1 MKNESFKVASAV
13 NEKSSY
19 LLLKSSILIDQI
31 LNLAAEGFKFR
42 FALNSESECTLSVL
56 K

>member
-1 MKNESFKVASAV
+1 MKNESFELASTV
-13 NEKSSY
+13 NEKSTY

-42 FALNSESECTLSVL
+42 FALDSESECALSVL